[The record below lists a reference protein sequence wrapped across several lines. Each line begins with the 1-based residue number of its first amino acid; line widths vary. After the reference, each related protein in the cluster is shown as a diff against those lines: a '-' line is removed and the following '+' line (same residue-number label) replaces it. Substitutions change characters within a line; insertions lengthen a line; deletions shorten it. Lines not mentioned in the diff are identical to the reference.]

1 MQVGEKREE
10 DNFLRRKEGGGEK
23 KNDARKKNPLVYAH
37 VLRASKTEGTCSV

>member
-23 KNDARKKNPLVYAH
+23 KNDARKNPLVYAH